1 MLLSACS
8 SFFFGVNDNVTA
20 EVALTP
26 EEEDRLDPAFCQQ
39 GGIVMVDNE
48 DFRLNED
55 GVGYGQFSLFG
66 SVGEQEDVEP
76 FSGSTVNNVYLVVT
90 DPSQILIETDAS
102 SLAAFDYFQSYAEK
116 NENINKMVD
125 GKLYFKLGVLENGE
139 LKSGA
144 TFTEGTAENL
154 LSMRG
159 SGDLTVKMLQAVT
172 LGSGASEYSVMPC
185 VIDAN

>member
-1 MLLSACS
+1 MKKILYFLPVLFLSACS
-8 SFFFGVNDNVTA
+8 SFFGVNDNVTTP
-20 EVALTP
+20 VALAP
-26 EEEDRLDPAFCQQ
+26 GEEDRLDSAFCQQ
-39 GGIVMVDNE
+39 DGVVTVDNE

-66 SVGEQEDVEP
+66 SVLEQEEVEP
-76 FSGSTVNNVYLVVT
+76 FSGSTVNAVYLTVVA
-90 DPSQILIETDAS
+90 DGGAV
-102 SLAAFDYFQSYAEK
+102 FDYFQSYAEK

-159 SGDLTVKMLQAVT
+159 SGDLTVKMLQAIT

>member
-1 MLLSACS
+1 MKKILYFLPVLFLSACS
-8 SFFFGVNDNVTA
+8 SFFGVNDNVTTP
-20 EVALTP
+20 VALAP
-26 EEEDRLDPAFCQQ
+26 GEEDRLDSAFCQQ
-39 GGIVMVDNE
+39 DGVVTVDNE

-66 SVGEQEDVEP
+66 SVLEQEEVEP
-76 FSGSTVNNVYLVVT
+76 FSGATVNAVYLTVV
-90 DPSQILIETDAS
+90 DDGG
-102 SLAAFDYFQSYAEK
+102 AAFDYFQSYAEK

-159 SGDLTVKMLQAVT
+159 SGDLTVKMLQAIT